1 MTVIQDPAQRIDV
14 LRRRIEDANY
24 RYHVLDEPQIPD
36 ADYDRLLRELDE
48 LEAKYPD
55 LLTPDSPTQRVGAP
69 VSSLLAVKHHSP
81 MLSLGNAFTENE
93 VVDFDRRIRERLSQ
107 SDVDSIQYSAEI
119 KFDGLA
125 ISLTYVDGILRRAV
139 TRGDGM
145 FGEDVTHSVRTA
157 GGIPPRLRGKVPD
170 SGVIEVRGE
179 VYMPRASFERYNEQA
194 LLNNAKTLAN
204 PRNAAA
210 GAVRQLDPK
219 ESKKRGLRFFAYG
232 GVDLERLTLTGT
244 QSDVLQLL
252 RDFGFPV
259 AKETSVVLGAAGCLD
274 FYKKIQD
281 KRDSLPYD
289 IDGVVYKVDRSDW
302 REILGF
308 VSRAPRWAIAHKF
321 PAQEQSTT
329 VEAIEIQIGRTG
341 AATPVARLKP
351 VHVAGV
357 IVTNATLHNS
367 DQIARL
373 DVRVGDTV
381 IVRRAG
387 DVIPEVVSVIKQ
399 FRPNDKLRISLPFI
413 RKLSFIDKGKK
424 RDRRSLNEKRKFFE
438 LMLGDVAQ
446 AEGLGIP
453 QLVKALDSGARWAG
467 FSNNKSRSLSF
478 FRSRMMRA
486 GLLPFMS
493 LDNFSQTQPF
503 LMPKSCPVCGSEI
516 VREEGEAV
524 WRCSGELTCPAQR
537 KEAFRHFVSRRAMD
551 VDGLGEKFI
560 EVLVD
565 SGVVQ
570 GVADLY
576 LLSVDQLLQLRL
588 ISTAESPHAFL
599 REAREHLATGAY
611 AQMEN
616 TVVSIGVDLAG
627 EREVPQTWQADLLR
641 AGLPAFDW
649 NRKKIA
655 TKWAENLIEAIEKSR
670 DTTLERFLFALGIEH
685 VGESTAKALSAWF
698 GDLELIR
705 HLPWPLF
712 KRVPDIGG
720 EVARSLGHFL
730 DQPGNQQAIDD
741 LLQRGVRIGDAHPP
755 SPKLRDALS
764 FASVLED
771 MDIPKVTPVRAQQLA
786 AAVDSF
792 DALRSAGADALLQAG
807 VPAAVVA
814 SVQQWLDRLENAAL
828 ASAAQQAM
836 ETVLS
841 RLPEAD
847 ALPTGPLDGQTVV
860 ITGTLAALTRDAA
873 KQRLEA
879 LGAKVAGS
887 VSKKTA
893 FLVAGEE
900 AGSKL
905 DKAQSLGVDIWD
917 EVRLLAFLG
926 EHGQQP

>member
-1 MTVIQDPAQRIDV
+1 MTASPDPAQRIDA

-24 RYHVLDEPQIPD
+24 RYHVLDEPQMAD
-36 ADYDRLLRELDE
+36 ADYDKLMRE
-48 LEAKYPD
+48 LEALERAHPE
-55 LLTPDSPTQRVGAP
+55 LASADSPTQRVGH
-69 VSSLLAVKHHSP
+69 LAASRFAEVRHALP
-81 MLSLGNAFTENE
+81 MLSLGNAFSEEEVTEF
-93 VVDFDRRIRERLSQ
+93 VRRISERLEVKQ
-107 SDVDSIQYSAEI
+107 PLFSAEP
-119 KFDGLA
+119 KLDGLA
-125 ISLTYVDGILRRAV
+125 ISLRYENGEFVQGA
-139 TRGDGM
+139 TRGDGAT
-145 FGEDVTHSVRTA
+145 GEDVSANLRTVKA
-157 GGIPPRLRGKVPD
+157 IPLRLRGEGWPQVL
-170 SGVIEVRGE
+170 EVRGE
-179 VYMPRASFERYNEQA
+179 VYMPRAAFEAYNAQMRA
-194 LLNNAKTLAN
+194 QGGKVLAN
-204 PRNAAA
+204 PRNGAA
-210 GAVRQLDPK
+210 GSLRQLDARITAQRPL
-219 ESKKRGLRFFAYG
+219 SFFAYG
-232 GVDLERLTLTGT
+232 VCEVSEGALPQTHSAILA
-244 QSDVLQLL
+244 QL
-252 RDFGFPV
+252 RAWGFPV
-259 AKETSVVLGAAGCLD
+259 SALVEVVQGSDGLLAYYQRIGAA
-274 FYKKIQD
+274 
-281 KRDSLPYD
+281 RDGLAFD
-289 IDGVVYKVDRSDW
+289 IDGVVYKLDDLAGQ
-302 REILGF
+302 REMGF

-357 IVTNATLHNS
+357 IVTNATLHNA

-387 DVIPEVVSVIKQ
+387 DVIPEVAAVVADQ
-399 FRPNDKLRISLPFI
+399 RPP
-413 RKLSFIDKGKK
+413 GT
-424 RDRRSLNEKRKFFE
+424 
-438 LMLGDVAQ
+438 Q
-446 AEGLGIP
+446 AWQMP
-453 QLVKALDSGARWAG
+453 
-467 FSNNKSRSLSF
+467 
-478 FRSRMMRA
+478 
-486 GLLPFMS
+486 
-493 LDNFSQTQPF
+493 TQ
-503 LMPKSCPVCGSEI
+503 CPVCGSQI
-516 VREEGEAV
+516 VREEGQAV

-565 SGVVQ
+565 SGLVK

-599 REAREHLATGAY
+599 REAREHLASGAY
-611 AQMEN
+611 AQLE
-616 TVVSIGVDLAG
+616 TSVVGIGVDLAG
-627 EREVPQTWQADLLR
+627 ERDVPQTWQADLLR
-641 AGLPAFDW
+641 AGLPRFDW

-655 TKWAENLIEAIEKSR
+655 TKWAENLIEAIETSR

-720 EVARSLGHFL
+720 EVARSLGHFF
-730 DQPGNQQAIDD
+730 DQAGNQQAIDD
-741 LLQRGVRIGDAHPP
+741 LLQRGVRIGDTHPP
-755 SPKLRDALS
+755 SPKLREALS

-792 DALRSAGADALLQAG
+792 AALRTAGADALQQAG
-807 VPAAVVA
+807 VPAPVVA
-814 SVQQWLDRLENAAL
+814 ALLQWLDRPENTAL
-828 ASAAQQAM
+828 ANAAQQAM
-836 ETVLS
+836 ETVLA
-841 RLPEAD
+841 RLPQAD
-847 ALPTGPLDGQTVV
+847 ALQAGPLDGQTVV

-905 DKAQSLGVDIWD
+905 DKAQSLGVEIWD
-917 EVRLLAFLG
+917 EARLLAFLG
-926 EHGQQP
+926 DHGQQP

>member
-1 MTVIQDPAQRIDV
+1 MTVSPDPAQRVDA
-14 LRRRIEDANY
+14 LRHRLEDANY
-24 RYHVLDEPQIPD
+24 RYHVLDEPQMAD
-36 ADYDRLLRELDE
+36 VDYDRLMRE
-48 LEAKYPD
+48 LEALEAAHPQ
-55 LLTPDSPTQRVGAP
+55 LASADSPTQRVGH
-69 VSSLLAVKHHSP
+69 LAASRFAEVRHALP
-81 MLSLGNAFTENE
+81 MLSLGNAFSDEE
-93 VVDFDRRIRERLSQ
+93 VAEFVRRISERLEVKQ
-107 SDVDSIQYSAEI
+107 PLFSAEP
-119 KFDGLA
+119 KLDGLA
-125 ISLTYVDGILRRAV
+125 ISLRYENGEFVQGA
-139 TRGDGM
+139 TRGDGAT
-145 FGEDVTHSVRTA
+145 GEDVSANLRTVKA
-157 GGIPPRLRGKVPD
+157 IPLRLRGEGWPQ
-170 SGVIEVRGE
+170 ILEVRGE
-179 VYMPRASFERYNEQA
+179 VYMPRAAFESYNAQMR
-194 LLNNAKTLAN
+194 LHGGKVLAN
-204 PRNAAA
+204 PRNGAA
-210 GAVRQLDPK
+210 GSLRQLDARITAQRPL
-219 ESKKRGLRFFAYG
+219 SFFAYG
-232 GVDLERLTLTGT
+232 VGEVSEGALPQTHSAILA
-244 QSDVLQLL
+244 QL
-252 RDFGFPV
+252 REWGFPV
-259 AKETSVVLGAAGCLD
+259 SALVEVVQGSDGLLAYYQRIGAA
-274 FYKKIQD
+274 
-281 KRDSLPYD
+281 RDGLPFD
-289 IDGVVYKVDRSDW
+289 IDGVVYKLDDLAGQ
-302 REILGF
+302 REMGF

-357 IVTNATLHNS
+357 IVTNATLHNA

-387 DVIPEVVSVIKQ
+387 DVIPEVAGVVADQ
-399 FRPNDKLRISLPFI
+399 RPP
-413 RKLSFIDKGKK
+413 G
-424 RDRRSLNEKRKFFE
+424 
-438 LMLGDVAQ
+438 
-446 AEGLGIP
+446 
-453 QLVKALDSGARWAG
+453 
-467 FSNNKSRSLSF
+467 
-478 FRSRMMRA
+478 
-486 GLLPFMS
+486 
-493 LDNFSQTQPF
+493 TQPWQ
-503 LMPKSCPVCGSEI
+503 MPTQCPVCGSEI

-576 LLSVDQLLQLRL
+576 LLTVDQLLQLRL
-588 ISTAESPHAFL
+588 ISTTESPHAFL

-611 AQMEN
+611 AQLEKTM
-616 TVVSIGVDLAG
+616 VSIGVDPAG

-670 DTTLERFLFALGIEH
+670 DTTLERFLFALGIQH

-755 SPKLRDALS
+755 SPRLRDALS

-792 DALRSAGADALLQAG
+792 DALRSAGADTLLQAG

-814 SVQQWLDRLENAAL
+814 SVQQWLERPENADL

-847 ALPTGPLDGQTVV
+847 ALQTGPLDGQTVV

-905 DKAQSLGVDIWD
+905 DKAQSLGVEIWD
-917 EVRLLAFLG
+917 EARLLAFLG